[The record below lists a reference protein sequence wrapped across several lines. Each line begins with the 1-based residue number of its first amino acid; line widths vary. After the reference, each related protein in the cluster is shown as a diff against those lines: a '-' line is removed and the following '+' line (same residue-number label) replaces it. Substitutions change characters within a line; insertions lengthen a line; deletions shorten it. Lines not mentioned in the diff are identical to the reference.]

1 MSALLELR
9 GVGRSFGALKAVDA
23 VDLDVASG
31 ARHALIGPNGAG
43 KSTLFRLISGE
54 MPVSAGSVTLSGND
68 VTKLSQVRRARRGL
82 AQTMQHSSLF
92 LTQTAAQNVGLA
104 AQRHRGTAAWLL
116 PRRQRQVDAR
126 ARELLDAVGLSE
138 RSDVVVSSL
147 SHGER
152 RQLEIAVALACEPR
166 LLLMDE
172 PAAGM
177 SPAESGRLT
186 ELVQALPREI
196 TVVIVEHDLDVVFA
210 LAERVTVLHLGRV
223 LLTGSPDEVRGS
235 TAVQEAYLGSST
247 RGELFDPSPHLSEG
261 RPVSNLLAQGVLH
274 SDETDGGTR
283 S

>member
-1 MSALLELR
+1 MSSLLDLR
-9 GVGRSFGALKAVDA
+9 GAGRSFGALKAVDG
-23 VDLDVASG
+23 VDLEVDSG

-54 MPVSAGSVTLSGND
+54 LPVTSGRVILAGDD

-92 LTQTAAQNVGLA
+92 LTQTTAQNVALA
-104 AQRHRGTAAWLL
+104 AQRHRGTATWVL
-116 PRRQRQVDAR
+116 PRRQPAVDAR
-126 ARELLDAVGLSE
+126 VAELLQAVGLAQ
-138 RSDVVVSSL
+138 RADVVVASL

-152 RQLEIAVALACEPR
+152 RQVEIAVALACEPR

-177 SPAESGRLT
+177 SAAESRQLT
-186 ELVQALPREI
+186 ELVLALPREI

-210 LAERVTVLHLGRV
+210 LAERVTVMHLGKV
-223 LLTGSPDEVRGS
+223 LLTGTPDEVRGS
-235 TAVQEAYLGSST
+235 AAVQEAYLGSSN
-247 RGELFDPSPHLSEG
+247 RGDLF
-261 RPVSNLLAQGVLH
+261 V
-274 SDETDGGTR
+274 DGGAG